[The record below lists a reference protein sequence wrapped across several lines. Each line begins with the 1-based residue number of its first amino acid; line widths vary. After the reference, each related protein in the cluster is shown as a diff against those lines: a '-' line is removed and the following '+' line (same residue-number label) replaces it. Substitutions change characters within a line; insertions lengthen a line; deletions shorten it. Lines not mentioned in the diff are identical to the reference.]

1 MPGRIQEMP
10 QSWLTASRPVTE
22 IVKQPSTGLVKDS
35 SLNKDIKTEETEQ
48 FLEEIDA
55 QMKVICAWEMDS
67 TTVDQ
72 CIKEL

>member
-35 SLNKDIKTEETEQ
+35 SLNKDIKLKRQ
-48 FLEEIDA
+48 NNFWR
-55 QMKVICAWEMDS
+55 K
-67 TTVDQ
+67 
-72 CIKEL
+72 